1 MLVSVFNWNT
11 LDFDYY
17 QTKDNSDYGG
27 WFELQGLGIA
37 KSSKES
43 GVGIDI
49 EDALPSLPNDA
60 VYVGSGSVAK
70 GRICVKRSEGLQNEM
85 SSSRQGQSSI
95 MSNGGRGLSGTIFGG
110 RLVNLQTLPA
120 KDRIKFHQDRNRHL
134 LDYSGPNFLQVYPKS
149 HEPSSNLTRTNED
162 MMKLYGLAGLGEPL
176 KEEDVSSGNQENT
189 ENEKVECKKEIPL
202 ALFLVPVLAGTT
214 AGYLLA
220 SRDKDLSK
228 SWSVG
233 LGFLAGITAGI
244 ALGREYE
251 GYKMATI
258 QSSK

>member
-17 QTKDNSDYGG
+17 QTKDSSDYGG
-27 WFELQGLGIA
+27 WFELQGLGIS
-37 KSSKES
+37 KSSKEN

-49 EDALPSLPNDA
+49 EDALPSLPKDA
-60 VYVGSGSVAK
+60 TYVGSGSVAK
-70 GRICVKRSEGLQNEM
+70 GRICVKRGDDNQSEM
-85 SSSRQGQSSI
+85 SSPNQRQLSGVSS
-95 MSNGGRGLSGTIFGG
+95 GDRGLSGTIFGG
-110 RLVNLQTLPA
+110 RLVNLQTLPE

-134 LDYSGPNFLQVYPKS
+134 LNYSGPNFLQVYAKS

-162 MMKLYGLAGLGEPL
+162 MMKLYGLAGLGEPPQ
-176 KEEDVSSGNQENT
+176 DNSVSSRDQGNI
-189 ENEKVECKKEIPL
+189 ENEKNECKKEIPL

-228 SWSVG
+228 SWSIG

-258 QSSK
+258 QSKK

>member
-17 QTKDNSDYGG
+17 QTKDSSDYGG
-27 WFELQGLGIA
+27 WFELQGLGVA
-37 KSSKES
+37 TKSKDI
-43 GVGIDI
+43 GVGVDI
-49 EDALPSLPNDA
+49 EDALPSLPSDA

-70 GRICVKRSEGLQNEM
+70 GRICVKRNNT
-85 SSSRQGQSSI
+85 QSSQQQLPNTNQ
-95 MSNGGRGLSGTIFGG
+95 MQVASGGDQGLSGLGSTIFGG
-110 RLVNLQTLPA
+110 RLVNLQTLPE
-120 KDRIKFHQDRNRHL
+120 KDRIKFHQDRNRYL

-149 HEPSSNLTRTNED
+149 HEPSDTLTRTNED
-162 MMKLYGLAGLGEPL
+162 AMKLYGLAGLGETNPPTQ
-176 KEEDVSSGNQENT
+176 NQ
-189 ENEKVECKKEIPL
+189 VECKKEIPL

-220 SRDKDLSK
+220 SRDKDISK
-228 SWSVG
+228 SWSIG

-258 QSSK
+258 NAK

>member
-1 MLVSVFNWNT
+1 MLVSVFNWST

-17 QTKDNSDYGG
+17 QTKDSSDYGG
-27 WFELQGLGIA
+27 WFELQGLGVA
-37 KSSKES
+37 TKSKDI
-43 GVGIDI
+43 GVGVDI
-49 EDALPSLPNDA
+49 EDALPSLPSDA

-70 GRICVKRSEGLQNEM
+70 GRICVKRDDSPRDKQVSSLD
-85 SSSRQGQSSI
+85 SSSLTS
-95 MSNGGRGLSGTIFGG
+95 GGNRGLSGLSGTIFGG
-110 RLVNLQTLPA
+110 RLVNLQTLPE

-134 LDYSGPNFLQVYPKS
+134 LDYSGPNFLQVYPKT
-149 HEPSSNLTRTNED
+149 HEPSNTLTRTNED
-162 MMKLYGLAGLGEPL
+162 VMKLYGLAGLGKTSPTPSASQ
-176 KEEDVSSGNQENT
+176 DTT
-189 ENEKVECKKEIPL
+189 EVCKKEIPL

-220 SRDKDLSK
+220 SRDKDISK

-258 QSSK
+258 RAGR